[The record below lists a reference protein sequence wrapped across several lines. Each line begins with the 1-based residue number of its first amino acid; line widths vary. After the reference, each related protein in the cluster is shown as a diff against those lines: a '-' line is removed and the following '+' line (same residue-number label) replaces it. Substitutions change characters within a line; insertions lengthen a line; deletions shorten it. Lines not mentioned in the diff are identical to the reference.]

1 MTLSSPSR
9 HAQYTR
15 HLRPFAI
22 AAYRL
27 FIALSALALFRVAS
41 SLTGVLGAIVVGAL
55 YRILIS
61 VHLQ

>member
-41 SLTGVLGAIVVGAL
+41 SLTGVDAVPPHCKCTLI
-55 YRILIS
+55 RIR
-61 VHLQ
+61 